1 MEKKTNKIKDLRFQ
15 VLQEAKKHVS
25 NLGWNEKLLLKVQQN
40 LKFQN
45 NEMAVLF
52 SDGYQTIL
60 EMYLDEINK
69 KMINESKK
77 INLIRLRIHE
87 RIRELIIIRL
97 KIMSQNKKIISKT
110 FLFLLLPYNYKISL
124 KTLSKTVD
132 EIWFLSGDNSTD
144 FNFYSKRAILASVY
158 SSVMIHF
165 INNQDLEKTIIFL
178 DKQLKKVSKIPKLK
192 DRINDIVSFIPKI
205 YKIRNRFSSSKQ

>member
-1 MEKKTNKIKDLRFQ
+1 MRIHEL
-15 VLQEAKKHVS
+15 
-25 NLGWNEKLLLKVQQN
+25 
-40 LKFQN
+40 
-45 NEMAVLF
+45 
-52 SDGYQTIL
+52 
-60 EMYLDEINK
+60 
-69 KMINESKK
+69 SKK

-110 FLFLLLPYNYKISL
+110 FLFLLLPHNYKISF
-124 KTLSKTVD
+124 KILSKTVD

-192 DRINDIVSFIPKI
+192 NRINDIVSFLPKI
-205 YKIRNRFSSSKQ
+205 YKIRNRFLSSKQ